1 MNKFMKKMTA
11 VIMTFALAVTAVLV
25 SAPNTMVVK
34 AATSSKVY
42 INPYSERVVTY
53 KPGNEATSFSG
64 VISISGCN
72 KKSEIKKLKSDNKNI
87 KVEARDGY
95 ISVQYG
101 KKAGKANITC
111 TVRGVKLKTT
121 FTVKKYSNPLKS
133 FKIGTTNF
141 KSKYNSINRYRQKKS
156 YKNKTVTVQ
165 VNSGW
170 KIKSLSLTQNGK
182 FKYYYP
188 NSSKFSAKISL
199 TKDYDDIV
207 MIIKNEK
214 TGVSEY
220 ISFTKV
226 KYIY

>member
-34 AATSSKVY
+34 AATSPKVY
-42 INPYSERVVTY
+42 INPYSDRVVTY
-53 KPGNEATSFSG
+53 KPGSDATSYSG
-64 VISISGCN
+64 VISISVNNGKEV

-87 KVEARDGY
+87 KVVARDGY

-170 KIKSLSLTQNGK
+170 KIKSVSLTQNGK
-182 FKYYYP
+182 YKFYYP
-188 NSSKFSAKISL
+188 NSSKYSAKNISHKGL
-199 TKDYDDIV
+199 
-207 MIIKNEK
+207 
-214 TGVSEY
+214 
-220 ISFTKV
+220 
-226 KYIY
+226 

>member
-34 AATSSKVY
+34 AATSPKVY

-53 KPGNEATSFSG
+53 KPGSDATFYSG
-64 VISISGCN
+64 VISICGCN

-87 KVEARDGY
+87 KVVARDGY

-141 KSKYNSINRYRQKKS
+141 KSKYNKINSYRQTKS
-156 YKNKTVTVQ
+156 FKNQTFTIQ
-165 VNSGW
+165 TNSGW
-170 KIKSLSLTQNGK
+170 KIKSVLLTQNGK
-182 FKYYYP
+182 YKYYYP

-199 TKDYDDIV
+199 TKDYDDIG

-220 ISFTKV
+220 ISFTN
-226 KYIY
+226 IY

>member
-34 AATSSKVY
+34 AATSPKVY

-53 KPGNEATSFSG
+53 KPGSDANFYSG
-64 VISISGCN
+64 VISICGCN

-87 KVEARDGY
+87 KVVARDGY

-141 KSKYNSINRYRQKKS
+141 KSKYNKINSYRQTKS
-156 YKNKTVTVQ
+156 FKNQTFTIQ
-165 VNSGW
+165 TNSGW
-170 KIKSLSLTQNGK
+170 KIKSVLLTQNGK
-182 FKYYYP
+182 YKYYYP

-199 TKDYDDIV
+199 TKDYDDIG

-220 ISFTKV
+220 ISFTN
-226 KYIY
+226 IY